1 MKQDETYFIV
11 SIDDHPLYR
20 KGIADLL
27 DMDESLQMI
36 GEAADGIQGLELV
49 MATNPDIVLLDI
61 NMKGSSGIETLQAI
75 KSSEIETLVLMLTV
89 SDNEDDIVSALR
101 SGADGYLLKD
111 MEPEDMLGAIHE
123 AIQGKIAISNQLS
136 QMLAYALRS
145 DENRVDDL
153 ASAGLTNREFEILKH
168 IAKGESNKVIAD
180 NLDIS
185 AATVKVHVKHILK
198 KLNLRSR
205 VEAAVWLLNL
215 TDSDQLNDR

>member
-1 MKQDETYFIV
+1 MKQDETYLVV

-27 DMDESLQMI
+27 DMDENLQMI
-36 GEAADGIQGLELV
+36 GEAADGMQGLELV
-49 MATNPDIVLLDI
+49 LETDPDIVLLDI
-61 NMKGSSGIETLQAI
+61 DMKGTNGIETLKAI
-75 KSSEIETLVLMLTV
+75 KSSNVETLVLMLTV
-89 SDNEDDIVSALR
+89 SDNEDDIVAALR

-111 MEPEDMLGAIHE
+111 MEPEDMLAAIHE
-123 AIQGKIAISNQLS
+123 AIDGKIAISKQLT

-145 DENRVDDL
+145 DDDSIDDL
-153 ASAGLTNREFEILKH
+153 ASAGLTNRELEILKH

-215 TDSDQLNDR
+215 ADPDQLNVN